1 MIVAGEDDGLNFPG
15 QLESV
20 AIAADAVVVADAGS
34 DIPGANRGISLSGI
48 PGMGFMS
55 DGIHLHTAQ
64 LRIHFSDICLQILVD
79 RRNIFIGD
87 AGDVKGLPGT
97 KMEIAVT
104 PGLGDM
110 FHIAEILGIYR
121 AARHTHLKHKFSGH
135 FGLPVA
141 VQPKLFD
148 IDILMHPFSVYQIP
162 SHHMGE
168 YRTVQTNINLVNAAM
183 AALPYCTGHLPFEA
197 HPNLL
202 RSYAMI
208 HKGQTR
214 ELHHGRR
221 TYHHDCV
228 IVTKGIKG
236 NLGYESSDHTR
247 APTVQCTIW

>member
-1 MIVAGEDDGLNFPG
+1 MLAGPDASATSDTTLRVVGHTGYTDDAKVTHMGLVTVIRTTGNVDFNVIVAGEDDGLNFPG
-15 QLESV
+15 QLKSV

-64 LRIHFSDICLQILVD
+64 LRIHFPDVCLQILVD
-79 RRNIFIGD
+79 RRNIFIGN

-121 AARHTHLKHKFSGH
+121 AAWHTHLKHKFSGH

-148 IDILMHPFSVYQIP
+148 
-162 SHHMGE
+162 
-168 YRTVQTNINLVNAAM
+168 
-183 AALPYCTGHLPFEA
+183 
-197 HPNLL
+197 
-202 RSYAMI
+202 
-208 HKGQTR
+208 R
-214 ELHHGRR
+214 ESRVR
-221 TYHHDCV
+221 
-228 IVTKGIKG
+228 K
-236 NLGYESSDHTR
+236 
-247 APTVQCTIW
+247 Q